1 MFGLQGVTM
10 RTTLKIVLPLIV
22 SVAVVSLL
30 FAVHQVRTEKHLLQ
44 NDLSHRTEIQ
54 GANLQESIE
63 PLLDRSSERNLQR
76 VVERFSQREH
86 LKGVVVYD
94 PAGTTLA
101 ITSGLAP
108 IFRARPEAAIRATR
122 EDAGVGEFLPAD
134 QFPFI
139 DPEQQVP
146 LHVFAL
152 PLHHDGGV
160 AGTVALFHDT
170 SYIDKQASR
179 TLRDSLLNAFVQTI
193 LITGLALI
201 LVRWT
206 FTGPLTRTANWLRTL
221 RTGQPS
227 GGSGL
232 SKGEILDQLNHEVT
246 HLANDLNTARAVAEE
261 EARLRDSNAS
271 IWTAERLRVSL
282 RNKLQEKPLFVV
294 SNREPYMH
302 VFSGKDKAIQM
313 IVPASGVVTALEP
326 VLRACNGTW
335 IANGSGS
342 ADREVVD
349 ARNHLRVPPDHPSYT
364 LRRVWLSD
372 EEDKGYYEGFSN
384 EGLWPLSHIAHT
396 RPIFR
401 PEDWRQY
408 QKINRRFADAV
419 LEEMD
424 GAESPILLAQ
434 DYHFALLPRM
444 IKDARPDARV
454 AIFWHIPWPNAEV
467 FGICP
472 WQRELVDGL
481 LGADLIGFHIQS
493 HCNNFLET
501 VDRALEAL
509 TEWDR
514 FAVNRQGHITRV
526 RPYPI
531 SVAFPENSPG
541 ANESRGGGERA
552 ALCAEMGVEASLL
565 GVGVDRIDYTKGIL
579 ERFRAL
585 ERFFELN
592 PAYQQRLTFVQIGAP
607 SRTDIERYKHF
618 LDEVSE
624 EVERIN
630 ARFQTA
636 RWKPIVFRKKHHSH
650 EEIGRFYRAASFC
663 MVTSLHD
670 GMNLVAKEYV
680 ASREDEC
687 GVLILSSFA
696 GAAHELAD
704 ALLVNPYDVL
714 QLAESIQRALEMPEE
729 EQARRMKRMRHIVR
743 EHNVYRWAANLLS
756 DLTEIRV
763 DLPER
768 AGAPGIMIRPNP
780 ARLLVLW
787 RDGSTA
793 ANSGGEQAFA

>member
-1 MFGLQGVTM
+1 M

-30 FAVHQVRTEKHLLQ
+30 FAAYQVRTEKRLLR
-44 NDLSHRTEIQ
+44 NDLSKRAEIL
-54 GANLQESIE
+54 GESLQESIE
-63 PLLDRSSERNLQR
+63 PLLDRAPDRSLQR
-76 VVERFSQREH
+76 LIERFGQREH
-86 LKGVVVYD
+86 LKGVAVYGD
-94 PAGTTLA
+94 KGSLLA
-101 ITSGLAP
+101 ITPGLAP
-108 IFRARPEAAIRATR
+108 VFRLRPPAASRAAR
-122 EDAGVGEFLPAD
+122 EDAGVGEFLSA
-134 QFPFI
+134 
-139 DPEQQVP
+139 EQAPSLNLDEEVP
-146 LHVFAL
+146 SHIYAL
-152 PLHHDGGV
+152 PLHQNGQVVGEL
-160 AGTVALFHDT
+160 ALFHDT
-170 SYIDKQASR
+170 SYIDKQVSH

-221 RTGQPS
+221 RTGQTGGGAGVPS
-227 GGSGL
+227 
-232 SKGEILDQLNHEVT
+232 GEILDQLNHEVT
-246 HLANDLNTARAVAEE
+246 HLAKDLNTARAVAEQ

-271 IWTAERLRVSL
+271 VWTAERLRVSL
-282 RNKLQEKPLFVV
+282 RNKLQQKPLFVV

-302 VFSGKDKAIQM
+302 VFDGKDKTIQM

-326 VLRACNGTW
+326 VLVACNGTW

-349 ARNHLRVPPDHPSYT
+349 ARDHLRVPPDHPSYT
-364 LRRVWLSD
+364 LRRVWLTD

-396 RPIFR
+396 RPVFR
-401 PEDWRQY
+401 PEDWLQY

-419 LEEMD
+419 LQEME
-424 GAESPILLAQ
+424 GVESPILLAQ

-472 WQRELVDGL
+472 WQRELIDGL

-531 SVAFPENSPG
+531 SVAFPENSHG
-541 ANESRGGGERA
+541 AGEVRNAGEERA
-552 ALCAEMGVEASLL
+552 ALCAEMRVEASLL
-565 GVGVDRIDYTKGIL
+565 GVGVDRVDYTKGIL
-579 ERFRAL
+579 ERFRAI
-585 ERFFELN
+585 ERFIEMN
-592 PAYQQRLTFVQIGAP
+592 PAYQQRFTFVQIGAP

-618 LDEVSE
+618 LDEVSAE
-624 EVERIN
+624 AERIN

-636 RWKPIVFRKKHHSH
+636 RWKPIVLRKKHHSH
-650 EEIGRFYRAASFC
+650 EDIARFYRAASFC

-680 ASREDEC
+680 AAREDEQ
-687 GVLILSSFA
+687 GALILSTFA
-696 GAAHELAD
+696 GAAHELSD
-704 ALLVNPYDVL
+704 ALLVNPYDVT
-714 QLAESIQRALEMPEE
+714 QLAESIHRALEMSEE
-729 EQARRMKRMRHIVR
+729 EQARRMQRMRHNVR
-743 EHNVYRWAANLLS
+743 DHNVYRWAANLLS

-768 AGAPGIMIRPNP
+768 
-780 ARLLVLW
+780 V
-787 RDGSTA
+787 
-793 ANSGGEQAFA
+793 EVHQAK